1 MRQQPTENTGVDHR
15 LQMTLGLAGNSK
27 YGALAFIKEA
37 KLASKAPI
45 KKSLFYQNICL
56 VHSS

>member
-1 MRQQPTENTGVDHR
+1 
-15 LQMTLGLAGNSK
+15 MTLGLAGNSK

-56 VHSS
+56 VLLLLLG